1 MVEAGY
7 IIPATSS
14 GMSMLNLKDVFVSFK
29 GTKVLHGI
37 SCSFDAGAT
46 VGVIGPNGS
55 GKTTLFNCISG
66 FVPCTT
72 GTIELRGQEIHHLQP
87 YQRAQL
93 GLGRVFQNFG
103 IFREMTLLENIQL
116 ALESRRD
123 TSAGF
128 FPWSKRTKHIQE
140 EAMVFLQEIHLEG
153 KALDKAG
160 SLSGGQMR
168 LLEIART
175 LAVGADLFLL
185 DEPTA
190 GVSPRMKD
198 DIAGSIKRL
207 QELGKTVLIIEHD
220 ITFIQRFCK
229 RIVVLEEGRIVL
241 DDSPERVRNDA
252 RLQEIYF
259 GREAEPPTA

>member
-7 IIPATSS
+7 TIPATSS

-29 GTKVLHGI
+29 ETKVLNSI

-46 VGVIGPNGS
+46 IGVIGPNGS

-66 FVPCTT
+66 FVPCTA

-103 IFREMTLLENIQL
+103 IFREMTLLENIQI

-123 TSAGF
+123 SPSGF
-128 FPWSKRTKHIQE
+128 WPWSKLTKQLQE
-140 EAMVFLQEIHLEG
+140 EAMTFLQELHLEE
-153 KALDKAG
+153 KALHKAG
-160 SLSGGQMR
+160 TLSGGQMR

-185 DEPTA
+185 DESTA

-220 ITFIQRFCK
+220 ITFIQKFCS

-241 DDSPERVRNDA
+241 DGSPERVRTDV
-252 RLQEIYF
+252 RLQDIYF
-259 GREAEPPTA
+259 GREPQQVTV